1 MNFAYRAYTGTGREE
16 AGTIEAA
23 DIAEA
28 SRQLAAKGRRPFE
41 LKPSMGGVQRQPDE
55 AKSRWSSLTLSR
67 GPGRL
72 SQPRL
77 FLDLAIL
84 TEAGM
89 TLTQALRALLAS
101 ETVPAQRQ
109 AIETIS
115 SNMSHGRSAAEA
127 FSLVQEIS
135 PETVALVGS
144 GERSSQM
151 PAALRALATQ
161 MAERERRIA
170 EFRNALAYPAFLL
183 VMMLVA
189 LSVVIFVLVPSL
201 TPIFENTGQPPPTVI
216 QVLDGMRQAVS
227 DPLVQLV
234 GIALAIGVASLG
246 LPTVR
251 KALAPTMQR
260 FALSL
265 PLVGTAIHKANGARY
280 LNSLSL
286 LIGGGT
292 PMTDALAIAARSN
305 PLHALR
311 VKLEG
316 VRDHVAAGE
325 RLPVALSHT
334 RQFNSK
340 IISLLAVGDEVNRLP
355 VVLSRASA
363 ILDEESKK
371 TMERLV
377 AAVTPTVTIILGLL
391 IGGLVV
397 SVMTALLSINDL
409 AVQG

>member
-1 MNFAYRAYTGTGREE
+1 MNFAYKAYTAAGREE
-16 AGTIEAA
+16 VGTIEAA
-23 DIAEA
+23 DMAEA
-28 SRQLAAKGRRPFE
+28 SRRLAANGKKPFDLRPSVAGRPQ
-41 LKPSMGGVQRQPDE
+41 KAGE
-55 AKSRWSSLTLSR
+55 AKPRFSLSFSS

-109 AIETIS
+109 AIDVIS
-115 SNMSHGRSAAEA
+115 SNMSHGRSAADA
-127 FSLVQEIS
+127 FSLVEDIS
-135 PETVALVGS
+135 PETIALIGS

-151 PAALRALATQ
+151 PQALRALATQ
-161 MAERERRIA
+161 MAERSRRLA
-170 EFRNALAYPAFLL
+170 EFRSALAYPAFLL
-183 VMMLVA
+183 IMMMVA
-189 LSVVIFVLVPSL
+189 LGVIIFVLVPSL
-201 TPIFENTGQPPPTVI
+201 TPIFENSGQPLPTVI
-216 QVLDGMRQAVS
+216 GILSSVGEAAS
-227 DPLVQLV
+227 TPPVQLA
-234 GIALAIGVASLG
+234 GAALLIACASLG
-246 LPTVR
+246 LSGVR
-251 KALAPTMQR
+251 KALAPGFQR
-260 FALSL
+260 LALSL
-265 PLVGTAIHKANGARY
+265 PLVGAAIHKANGARY
-280 LNSLSL
+280 LNSLAM

-292 PMTDALAIAARSN
+292 PMTDALVIAARSN
-305 PLHALR
+305 PLLALR
-311 VKLEG
+311 ARLSG

-325 RLPVALSHT
+325 RLPVALGQT
-334 RQFNSK
+334 RQFDQK

-355 VVLSRASA
+355 VVLGRASA
-363 ILDEESKK
+363 ILDEESK
-371 TMERLV
+371 TMLARLV